1 MTDIRVVNIRASDGT
16 GRDLEGNTVSL
27 HAIWMDWLLKPDNT
41 LDETEELVNIV
52 KVALLTHGLVD
63 SDDVLPDP
71 DSTDR
76 RGWWG
81 DMDAE
86 SIWDGWPIGAKIW
99 LLSRAKITPAEAR
112 EGPTL
117 VRAEEYCRIALQPMI
132 DRRICSRVDVEA
144 TKGSDERINVMVRV
158 YRGPL
163 PQIELRFNYLWDEIG
178 VT

>member
-1 MTDIRVVNIRASDGT
+1 MADIRVINIRDTDGT
-16 GRDLEGNTVSL
+16 GPDLEGNIMSL

-41 LDETEELVNIV
+41 LDETEELVNVV
-52 KVALLTHGLVD
+52 KVALLTHALVEP
-63 SDDVLPDP
+63 DDILPDP

-86 SIWDGWPIGAKIW
+86 TIWDGWPIGAKIW

-112 EGPTL
+112 EGSTL

-132 DRRICSRVDVEA
+132 DRRMCRSIEVEA
-144 TKGSDERINVMVRV
+144 TRGTIERINVSVRI

-163 PQIELRFNYLWDEIG
+163 PQIELRFHDLWEEIRI
-178 VT
+178 